1 MPRPLSIKRPDLRVA
16 VELPLGA
23 MATYPG
29 AVAIIGRDGTPRAV
43 TGGTAPII
51 DALQEA
57 GFWPDLA
64 ASAVRTLE
72 SGAAAVEIFDQASPE
87 HAIEVT
93 FLPLVRGAEVFALF
107 RPLAFESAFRQS
119 LIESRQRYKD
129 LSELAADF
137 AWEADRDGCFS
148 FVSPGGALGW
158 AAKDMVGKPVDAF
171 LHDPAERG
179 GALAVF
185 ATHTPIGDAE
195 IWLRRADGDGECV
208 SVAAVPLFGRDGLWH
223 GARGLCRAVTEERRR
238 AREEAQGRL
247 HDSLMAHLTRT
258 IRGEIDPEQAL
269 SAALSATGLAIA
281 ASGAMILRGETPGEL
296 VVAAQWGS
304 AVAPELI
311 EQARAQLADKPE
323 IDLQDDGVHLVG
335 SLTKFNGRQNGGALL
350 WREREHGL
358 FSGEDRAVLRAA
370 AFDPFGAALAQLVN
384 HEGTLAL
391 SRTDPLTG
399 LLNRRGFAV
408 EATRRMA
415 RLARSPHP
423 ACLLYIDLDNFKL
436 VNDTRG
442 HQAGDAVLL
451 ELSRILHDNSR
462 SGDLIARLGGDEF
475 VMWLDGVSEATAD
488 RRAEAVLAQCQ
499 SLVAFSGDPKRPL
512 GVSLGLAAFDPEH
525 PEGVEELL
533 ARADT
538 AMYRVKRR
546 GGAGVIHAEPAAP
559 ESPPPNLSSPD
570 LSSKAPT

>member
-1 MPRPLSIKRPDLRVA
+1 MPRLLPIKRPDPRVA
-16 VELPLGA
+16 VELPLGV

-29 AVAIIGRDGTPRAV
+29 AIAIIGRDGATRAV
-43 TGGTAPII
+43 TGGSAAII

-64 ASAVRTLE
+64 ASAVRTLD
-72 SGAAAVEIFDQASPE
+72 SGGAAVEIFDQASPE
-87 HAIEVT
+87 NAIEVT
-93 FLPLVRGAEVFALF
+93 FLPLARGTEVLALF

-137 AWEADRDGCFS
+137 AWEADRDGRFS

-158 AAKDMVGKPVDAF
+158 AAKDMVGKPIDAF
-171 LHDPAERG
+171 LLDPAERG
-179 GALAVF
+179 GAIAVF
-185 ATHTPIGDAE
+185 AAHAPIRDTE
-195 IWLRRADGDGECV
+195 IWLRRADGAGECV

-223 GARGLCRAVTEERRR
+223 GARGLCRTVTEERRR

-281 ASGAMILRGETPGEL
+281 ASGAMILRGETSAEL
-296 VVAAQWGS
+296 IVAAQWGS
-304 AVAPELI
+304 AIPPELVDR
-311 EQARAQLADKPE
+311 ARAQLAAKPE
-323 IDLQDDGVHLVG
+323 VDLQEDGVHLVG
-335 SLTKFNGRQNGGALL
+335 SLTQFNGRRNGGALL
-350 WREREHGL
+350 WREYEHGL
-358 FSGEDRAVLRAA
+358 FSSEDRAVLKAA
-370 AFDPFGAALAQLVN
+370 AIDPFGAALAQLVN

-399 LLNRRGFAV
+399 LLNRRGFSV
-408 EATRRMA
+408 EATRRMT

-488 RRAEAVLAQCQ
+488 RRAEAVLEQCR

-525 PEGVEELL
+525 PEGVEEML
-533 ARADT
+533 ARADA

-546 GGAGVIHAEPAAP
+546 GGAGVIHAEPAAS
-559 ESPPPNLSSPD
+559 ETSPPDLSSPNLSS
-570 LSSKAPT
+570 KGPT

>member
-1 MPRPLSIKRPDLRVA
+1 MPRTLPIKRPTPRVA

-23 MATYPG
+23 MAAYPG
-29 AVAIIGRDGTPRAV
+29 AIAIIGRDGAPRAV
-43 TGGTAPII
+43 TGGATAII
-51 DALQEA
+51 DALQDA

-64 ASAVRTLE
+64 ASAVRTIE
-72 SGAAAVEIFDQASPE
+72 SGVAAVEIFDHASPE

-93 FLPLVRGAEVFALF
+93 FLPLARAAEVFALF
-107 RPLAFESAFRQS
+107 RPLAFESALRQS

-148 FVSPGGALGW
+148 FVSSGGALGW
-158 AAKDMVGKPVDAF
+158 AAKDMVGKSIGSF
-171 LHDPAERG
+171 LLDPAERG
-179 GALAVF
+179 AAVAVF
-185 ATHTPIGDAE
+185 AAHAPIRDAE
-195 IWLRRADGDGECV
+195 IWLRRADGGSECV
-208 SVAAVPLFGRDGLWH
+208 SIAAVPLFGRDGLWH
-223 GARGLCRAVTEERRR
+223 GARGLCRTVTDDRRR

-269 SAALSATGLAIA
+269 AAALSATGLAIA
-281 ASGAMILRGETPGEL
+281 ASGAMILRGDTPAEL

-304 AVAPELI
+304 AIAPELV
-311 EQARAQLADKPE
+311 ESVRLQLAVKPE
-323 IDLQDDGVHLVG
+323 LDLQEDGVHLVG
-335 SLTKFNGRQNGGALL
+335 SLTQFNSRQNGAALL

-358 FSGEDRAVLRAA
+358 FSSEDRAVLKAA
-370 AFDPFGAALAQLVN
+370 AIDPFGAALAQLVS

-399 LLNRRGFAV
+399 LLNRRGFSV
-408 EATRRMA
+408 EATRRLT
-415 RLARSPHP
+415 RLARAPHP

-475 VMWLDGVSEATAD
+475 VMWLDGVSETIAE
-488 RRAEAVLAQCQ
+488 RRAEAVLEQCR
-499 SLVAFSGDPKRPL
+499 SLVAYSGDPARPL
-512 GVSLGLAAFDPEH
+512 GVSLGLAGYDPER
-525 PEGVEELL
+525 PESAEEML
-533 ARADT
+533 ARADA

-546 GGAGVIHAEPAAP
+546 GGAGVIHAEPP
-559 ESPPPNLSSPD
+559 SPTTSPPAVS
-570 LSSKAPT
+570 A